1 MAAAGAPFVWSAAAR
16 RTVDMLVAMQAMH
29 MCATQVLVLA
39 SEGLMPSI
47 FNALLAQCLA
57 E

>member
-39 SEGLMPSI
+39 SCHPSLMH
-47 FNALLAQCLA
+47 C
-57 E
+57 